1 MAFIAKMKGLN
12 VRERRMWGG
21 ISFSV
26 DLLFYFESTTSEHK
40 LKLKLKQKMFESVGA

>member
-1 MAFIAKMKGLN
+1 
-12 VRERRMWGG
+12 MWGG

-40 LKLKLKQKMFESVGA
+40 LKLKLKQKCLSRWVHEFCNFLVS